1 MMILKLVAH
10 FRNRMPWFNL
20 PVTFLVMLLQRT
32 PVLKL
37 ITLGEE
43 VAPSFQASSVL
54 KSAFVA
60 AASLGTVH
68 TLVGASGIVTTPT
81 TLTATAGVAST
92 GVVFTVAG
100 AVLLLKV
107 GLFLGLFRQE

>member
-43 VAPSFQASSVL
+43 VAPCLQHGDLSIAN
-54 KSAFVA
+54 
-60 AASLGTVH
+60 
-68 TLVGASGIVTTPT
+68 
-81 TLTATAGVAST
+81 
-92 GVVFTVAG
+92 
-100 AVLLLKV
+100 
-107 GLFLGLFRQE
+107 QEIP

>member
-54 KSAFVA
+54 KSMPM
-60 AASLGTVH
+60 L
-68 TLVGASGIVTTPT
+68 
-81 TLTATAGVAST
+81 
-92 GVVFTVAG
+92 
-100 AVLLLKV
+100 
-107 GLFLGLFRQE
+107 